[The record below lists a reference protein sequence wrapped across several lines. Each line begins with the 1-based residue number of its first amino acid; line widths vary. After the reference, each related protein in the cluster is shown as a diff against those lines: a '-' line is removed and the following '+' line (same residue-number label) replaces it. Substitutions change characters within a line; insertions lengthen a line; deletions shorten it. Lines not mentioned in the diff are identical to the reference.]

1 MEYIKL
7 IVVGKLKEDYLKN
20 KAFEYERLIEKKNK
34 IKVIELLDES
44 IPKNAKESINA
55 IVKEK
60 EGDKILEQIKNTD
73 YVIALCIDG
82 KVTTSEKLREIVNK
96 GKSNTNGDI
105 VFVIGG
111 SLGLDDRVVKRANEK
126 ISFSKMTFPHQLM
139 RIMLLEQMATYL

>member
-7 IVVGKLKEDYLKN
+7 IVVGKLKEDYLRN

-44 IPKNAKESINA
+44 IPKNEKESING

-96 GKSNTNGDI
+96 GKSKTNGDV

>member
-1 MEYIKL
+1 MKL

-44 IPKNAKESINA
+44 IPKNAKESING

-96 GKSNTNGDI
+96 GKSKTNGDV

>member
-7 IVVGKLKEDYLKN
+7 IVVGKLKEDYLRN

-44 IPKNAKESINA
+44 IPKNAKESING

-96 GKSNTNGDI
+96 GKSKTNGDV

>member
-7 IVVGKLKEDYLKN
+7 IVVGKLKEDYLRN

-96 GKSNTNGDI
+96 GKSKTNGDV

>member
-7 IVVGKLKEDYLKN
+7 IVVGKLKEDYLRN

-96 GKSNTNGDI
+96 GKSNTNGDV

>member
-44 IPKNAKESINA
+44 IPKNAKESING

-96 GKSNTNGDI
+96 GKSKTNGDV

>member
-7 IVVGKLKEDYLKN
+7 IVVGKLKEDYLRN

>member
-1 MEYIKL
+1 LEYIKL
-7 IVVGKLKEDYLKN
+7 IVVGKLKEDYLRN

-126 ISFSKMTFPHQLM
+126 ISFSKMTFTHQLM